1 MIFFFTFN
9 IGQPCKHYNFQ
20 TCLRDNLVPRMLE
33 MALQSFQIS
42 KFSGGAYPQ
51 TPLGHTVG
59 YSSLTSCLLQILL
72 KPLSSSK
79 TNWNQSCLAFTY
91 FPALCI
97 GLSHLICLIEFWSIG
112 LLDCVW
118 FNLWLGR
125 VSTLVLFLWH
135 YWKLLLHVNHID
147 EFLYLILAKYKQST
161 K

>member
-1 MIFFFTFN
+1 MIFFYIYLTSDGHAN
-9 IGQPCKHYNFQ
+9 TI
-20 TCLRDNLVPRMLE
+20 
-33 MALQSFQIS
+33 IS
-42 KFSGGAYPQ
+42 RRACVIIWCPECWKWYFRASRF
-51 TPLGHTVG
+51 HTVG

-135 YWKLLLHVNHID
+135 YWKLLLNHID